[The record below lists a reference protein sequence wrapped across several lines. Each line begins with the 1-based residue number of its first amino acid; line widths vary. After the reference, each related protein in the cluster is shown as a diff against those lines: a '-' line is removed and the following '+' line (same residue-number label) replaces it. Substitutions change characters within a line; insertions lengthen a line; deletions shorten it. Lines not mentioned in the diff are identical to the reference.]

1 MTVTTAPP
9 REHAIPRAPLWN
21 TFDTHRAH
29 LYNQFRD
36 IPWAPNT
43 GLTAG
48 ALADVVRAY
57 LADHA
62 DMPRVLLKANV
73 FRIVVTQARIAID
86 PLDWFVDKLDHGH
99 LVRRVSEGWLAEE
112 EDGALV
118 EEAAWLRLTRSTGTA
133 KCPGL
138 DRGHISPGWE
148 AMFSE
153 GLAGLINE
161 ANHYREAL
169 GCDAT
174 REQLA
179 FYDAVEMVYSAAI
192 ALGER
197 FAALARRMAVE
208 QPEHAARLAVIA
220 EACETV
226 PAHGPRTFHQALQF
240 HWLMHELLELEGEMV
255 RSAGHFDR
263 HMLPYYRADLAA
275 GWLTREQAR
284 ELIQFYWFKHHT
296 RTRGVHNGKNFL
308 FGGQDAAGRPIA
320 NELTEVALDAYER
333 LNTPDPKLSV
343 RFTPETPTWV
353 HRRVAELIRKGHN
366 SFVLMNDVPAVEAM
380 VRRGKT
386 VEEARCNLPI
396 GCYEPVVDGKEVGC
410 TMNLTLNLAKG
421 VEYALRGGLDVLSGR
436 QVGAATDDPRG
447 FATFDALLD
456 AYETQIAYLLDRY
469 ITTIAAYER
478 RWMRINP
485 SPLLAGTLADCL
497 PRGRDVGEAGPVYNS
512 VGCVGAELAN
522 ACDSLLAIK
531 RVVFDEGR
539 LTMEELLAALDA
551 DFVGHEPM
559 RQYLLHRVPKWGNGD
574 PEADALGK
582 RIADHYCRTVHGYTN
597 ARGGRCQ
604 AALFTLTAQFTFGA
618 LTPALPDGRRSREAL
633 APGVGAHPGRDL
645 NGATGLI
652 ESVTG
657 LDFCETPNGAVL
669 DLTLHPSAVRG
680 EEGLQAF
687 VDLIQTFLSEGGYAL
702 QVNVIDAETL
712 REAQRNPE
720 QYATLQIRVTGWS
733 VFFVTLSRFEQ
744 DQFIARLAHRMN

>member
-1 MTVTTAPP
+1 MSITSVIKSIQDIMRKDAGVDGDAQRITQLGWMLFLKIFDD
-9 REHAIPRAPLWN
+9 REKE
-21 TFDTHRAH
+21 
-29 LYNQFRD
+29 Y
-36 IPWAPNT
+36 
-43 GLTAG
+43 
-48 ALADVVRAY
+48 
-57 LADHA
+57 
-62 DMPRVLLKANV
+62 
-73 FRIVVTQARIAID
+73 
-86 PLDWFVDKLDHGH
+86 
-99 LVRRVSEGWLAEE
+99 
-112 EDGALV
+112 
-118 EEAAWLRLTRSTGTA
+118 
-133 KCPGL
+133 
-138 DRGHISPGWE
+138 
-148 AMFSE
+148 
-153 GLAGLINE
+153 
-161 ANHYREAL
+161 EAL
-169 GCDAT
+169 DPDY
-174 REQLA
+174 RSVIPEQYRWRNWA
-179 FYDAVEMVYSAAI
+179 EDPEGI
-192 ALGER
+192 TGEALHD
-197 FAALARRMAVE
+197 FIT
-208 QPEHAARLAVIA
+208 Q
-220 EACETV
+220 
-226 PAHGPRTFHQALQF
+226 
-240 HWLMHELLELEGEMV
+240 
-255 RSAGHFDR
+255 
-263 HMLPYYRADLAA
+263 
-275 GWLTREQAR
+275 
-284 ELIQFYWFKHHT
+284 
-296 RTRGVHNGKNFL
+296 L
-308 FGGQDAAGRPIA
+308 FR
-320 NELTEVALDAYER
+320 
-333 LNTPDPKLSV
+333 
-343 RFTPETPTWV
+343 
-353 HRRVAELIRKGHN
+353 
-366 SFVLMNDVPAVEAM
+366 
-380 VRRGKT
+380 
-386 VEEARCNLPI
+386 
-396 GCYEPVVDGKEVGC
+396 
-410 TMNLTLNLAKG
+410 
-421 VEYALRGGLDVLSGR
+421 ALRNLEFSS
-436 QVGAATDDPRG
+436 TDDPRG